1 MNIRFVLFLVI
12 TALII
17 SGLVWFDLNRE
28 DPWKSDVFFGEN
40 SINPI
45 NVPIESGSSAIITK
59 PTKIGQ

>member
-28 DPWKSDVFFGEN
+28 DPWNSDVFFSQN

-45 NVPIESGSSAIITK
+45 NVPIESGSSAIITQ